1 MFANNSRVTSALI
14 SKLCLALFA
23 SAALALT
30 SKSLADPGDLYVT
43 DLATGSIIV
52 YTPDGT
58 PTTFDTGL
66 TSPQGIAFDQD
77 KNLYVA
83 DAGDGSAG
91 AGTIFK
97 YDPSIGGGS
106 KTTFF
111 TGLNNPQGIALDG
124 SNLLVS

>member
-1 MFANNSRVTSALI
+1 MFANNPRFTSALI

-23 SAALALT
+23 GAALAVA
-30 SKSLADPGDLYVT
+30 SKSLAEPGDLYVT
-43 DLATGSIIV
+43 DLATGSIII

-66 TSPQGIAFDQD
+66 TSPQGIAFDQG
-77 KNLYVA
+77 KNLYVV

-97 YDPSIGGGS
+97 YDLAIGGG
-106 KTTFF
+106 
-111 TGLNNPQGIALDG
+111 
-124 SNLLVS
+124 